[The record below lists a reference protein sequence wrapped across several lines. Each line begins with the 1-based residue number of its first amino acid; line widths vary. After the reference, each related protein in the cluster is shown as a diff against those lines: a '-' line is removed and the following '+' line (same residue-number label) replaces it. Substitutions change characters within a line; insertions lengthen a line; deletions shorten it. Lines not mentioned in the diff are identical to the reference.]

1 MHARQLNT
9 PSKRCIAQLENSLI
23 LLSWRFS
30 EFPTCRIHLH
40 TCLFLDCS
48 LSRRYDFLCP
58 PSICLR
64 RGCGLRLLWAPCRLV
79 TYIGVFFSF
88 LFPFWAALVLCAV
101 PSSCLSTEE
110 IFPGIFLFCSFL
122 LLRVSSVCVPVPMPV
137 RRMACPPVQGEA
149 VYRWVRDWRL
159 ALRQGD
165 AG

>member
-79 TYIGVFFSF
+79 TYIGVFFLFFSLSGLHWSCVRCQAPVCLLKKSF
-88 LFPFWAALVLCAV
+88 LVFFFSFPFYSYEYLLYVCLCLCLFEGWRALPFKERLYIDGC
-101 PSSCLSTEE
+101 
-110 IFPGIFLFCSFL
+110 GIGVWL
-122 LLRVSSVCVPVPMPV
+122 
-137 RRMACPPVQGEA
+137 
-149 VYRWVRDWRL
+149 
-159 ALRQGD
+159 
-165 AG
+165 